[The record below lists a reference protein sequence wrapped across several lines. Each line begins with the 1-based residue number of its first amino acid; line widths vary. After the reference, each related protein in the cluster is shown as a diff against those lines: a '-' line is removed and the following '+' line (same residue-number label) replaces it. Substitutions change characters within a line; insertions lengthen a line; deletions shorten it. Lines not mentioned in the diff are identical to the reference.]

1 MTGRWKE
8 RVGCASLVAARF
20 KKKRKEKKRPKKER
34 KKERRKEKLG
44 NKKMKNPVHIDATGD
59 DTVALG
65 DDFKKKTIEGRNSVE
80 FSKTR

>member
-1 MTGRWKE
+1 
-8 RVGCASLVAARF
+8 
-20 KKKRKEKKRPKKER
+20 
-34 KKERRKEKLG
+34 
-44 NKKMKNPVHIDATGD
+44 MKNPVHIDATGD